1 MQTKYIFQIGMICA
15 GSTSLCEAL
24 NILGIPSLHWR
35 GPDRKIFETEVIQE
49 NIKNNRRLFYP
60 YDEEFTGF
68 LDFNGIKVYQT
79 LYEMYP
85 ESKFIFTSRAYDPW
99 LESALRLQQ
108 NIWREGKPVYIR
120 SGPDQIPMVN
130 SNIGQDMPEKEFSIL
145 KTYKQIYWDDHQ
157 TISEFF
163 KNDPRFLQMK
173 ICDGD
178 GDGWEKL
185 CGFLEMDIP
194 DVDFPNLSSNNHV
207 FANPV
212 DN

>member
-1 MQTKYIFQIGMICA
+1 MP
-15 GSTSLCEAL
+15 
-24 NILGIPSLHWR
+24 N
-35 GPDRKIFETEVIQE
+35 DKIFETEIIPE
-49 NIKNNRRLFYP
+49 NIKSGRKLFYP

-68 LDFNGIKVYQT
+68 LDFNGIMVYQT

-85 ESKFIFTSRAYDPW
+85 ESKFIYTWRAYDPW
-99 LESALRLQQ
+99 LKSTLRLQQ

-120 SGPDQIPMVN
+120 SGPDQIQMVN

-145 KTYKQIYWDDHQ
+145 KTDKQIYWDDHQ

-163 KNDPRFLQMK
+163 KNDPRFLEMRM
-173 ICDGD
+173 CDGG

-185 CGFLEMDIP
+185 CGFLGKDIP
-194 DVDFPNLSSNNHV
+194 DVAFPHLVSNNHV